1 MAKNQKTKDMKK
13 KPNDVELEEINII
26 LRIPKEAVEL
36 KVTASLI
43 DDEGQV
49 MKVSTKHPAS
59 VIRKM
64 RRAFLDNVMGGDDY
78 DTRYIL
84 TEKGLDYLDSLQ
96 KGGG

>member
-1 MAKNQKTKDMKK
+1 MVKNKKTKNLKEDPKE
-13 KPNDVELEEINII
+13 VQLEEINIV

-64 RRAFLDNVMGGDDY
+64 RRAFLDNVMGGDEY
-78 DTRYIL
+78 DARYVL
-84 TEKGLDYLDSLQ
+84 TEKGLDYLNSLQ
-96 KGGG
+96 EGGG